1 MRFALPLAAIAL
13 AFLAF
18 TAPALADGYPL
29 TVESVTD
36 GDTIHAVVR
45 IGLGVSLDSQPI
57 RLADFDAWEISRVRF
72 GNLTRDEELIR
83 GAKAKA
89 DLQALLKSAVSVYGI
104 QVNKSGR
111 DVYGRVLL
119 KVKIVDADGKVQ
131 DVAELM
137 RGMGHERGEP

>member
-1 MRFALPLAAIAL
+1 MRSLPLAAIAL

-18 TAPALADGYPL
+18 TAPALAEGFPL

-36 GDTIHAVVR
+36 GDTCHAR
-45 IGLGVSLDSQPI
+45 IALGLGVSLDSQPI
-57 RLADFDAWEISRVRF
+57 RLADFDAWESTRVRF

-89 DLQALLKSAVSVYGI
+89 DLQALLKAATSVYGV

-119 KVKIVDADGKVQ
+119 RVKIVDADGKVQ

-137 RGMGHERGEP
+137 RGMGHARE